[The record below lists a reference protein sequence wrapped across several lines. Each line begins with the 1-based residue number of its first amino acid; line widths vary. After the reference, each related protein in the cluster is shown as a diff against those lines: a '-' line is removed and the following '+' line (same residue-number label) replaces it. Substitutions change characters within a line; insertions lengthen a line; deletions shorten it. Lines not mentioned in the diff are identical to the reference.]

1 MRSYRLKARAKL
13 GAEINIARL
22 LQPPRPDQVR
32 CTDLHPLPAA
42 PLPQQGEG
50 KTEAL
55 ISGRRR
61 KAIEEP
67 GAPDYELRCEI
78 GRDDKGKRCMWRGRC
93 DDSTKFAVAYV
104 EDQEV
109 RLSLVDHWYKF
120 TRISSDSA
128 PVSGPSDVP
137 EAAYE
142 PRKRSRKERDNDE
155 ENSVEELDYEA
166 EFEDDEEGGE
176 ASYEDQGNKLT
187 ASGKALEQALR
198 DQSEASDSAN
208 DDQKDDIGLESS
220 SDEEQNKK
228 QALSKP
234 LFLREMQRLGKI
246 EKGEL
251 LRRLIAKFDLK
262 GTDAQKRLAEYLRK
276 YTDEFQEDSTTV
288 YVLKA
293 ECGSARAY

>member
-32 CTDLHPLPAA
+32 CTDLHSLPCT

-55 ISGRRR
+55 ISGKRR
-61 KAIEEP
+61 KAAEQP
-67 GAPDYELRCEI
+67 GAPDYELRCEV
-78 GRDDKGKRCMWRGRC
+78 GRNDQGKRSLWRGRC
-93 DDSTKFAVAYV
+93 DDSSKFAVAYV

-128 PVSGPSDVP
+128 PGREALPPEVP
-137 EAAYE
+137 YE
-142 PRKRSRKERDNDE
+142 RRKRPREERDNDE
-155 ENSVEELDYEA
+155 NSAEELDFQA

-176 ASYEDQGNKLT
+176 ASYEDQGSRLT
-187 ASGKALEQALR
+187 ASGKALEQALK
-198 DQSEASDSAN
+198 DQSDPSDHQS
-208 DDQKDDIGLESS
+208 DTQKDDIGLDSS
-220 SDEEQNKK
+220 SEDDQTRKK
-228 QALSKP
+228 TLSKS
-234 LFLREMQRLGKI
+234 LFLQEMQRLGKV
-246 EKGEL
+246 EKGDL
-251 LRRLIAKFDLK
+251 LRRLIGKFDLK
-262 GTDAQKRLAEYLRK
+262 PVDAQKRLAEYLRK
-276 YTDEFQEDSTTV
+276 YTDEYLEEGKTV

-293 ECGSARAY
+293 DCRAC